1 MALSIVTRGFK
12 IGSIARVVLRG
23 YFAGAAVVVVGHKT
37 LTLNPRVLT
46 MTTPTRSLTLTLNPR
61 VLTLTTP
68 EE

>member
-1 MALSIVTRGFK
+1 MAKEVVTRGF
-12 IGSIARVVLRG
+12 GTFGNIARVVLG
-23 YFAGAAVVVVGHKT
+23 GFFSSSVTGFKV

-46 MTTPTRSLTLTLNPR
+46 LTTPTRSLTLTLNPR

>member
-23 YFAGAAVVVVGHKT
+23 FFSSSVTGFKV

-46 MTTPTRSLTLTLNPR
+46 LTTPTRSLTLTLNPR
-61 VLTLTTP
+61 VLTLTVP

>member
-1 MALSIVTRGFK
+1 MAKEVVTRGF
-12 IGSIARVVLRG
+12 GTFGTIARVVL
-23 YFAGAAVVVVGHKT
+23 AGFFSSSVTNFKV

-46 MTTPTRSLTLTLNPR
+46 MITPTRSLTQTLNPR

>member
-1 MALSIVTRGFK
+1 MALSVVTRGFK

-23 YFAGAAVVVVGHKT
+23 YFSSSVTGFKV

-46 MTTPTRSLTLTLNPR
+46 MTTPARSLTLTSNPR
-61 VLTLTTP
+61 NLTLTVP